1 MKQEKILKRL
11 ITNFKVSR
19 HYALMLEDRMLVD
32 CCEKII
38 DELSEEFKEIEGK
51 K

>member
-38 DELSEEFKEIEGK
+38 DELKQKIEGK